1 MQNKTAICFA
11 VAVAS
16 LAAFLPV
23 PAAAQAQL
31 PSYEVATIV
40 RSMGLDPVGSPVR
53 RGSAYVL
60 RALDG
65 YGQLVSVTVDI
76 RSGQVISVRPV
87 ATAAAPYPAP
97 PAYVPEPGYVGP
109 PYAAPAYPPEPYYPE
124 EQVNP
129 YPAYGP
135 LPPAEPRVIYAPR
148 ESYNVPRPP
157 ARIPTAKAPAAKP
170 APKTASSPR
179 PKTMVESPPEA
190 TSEMTTGTVNAA
202 SGKPVEEKSSAVAL
216 PPVQGME

>member
-1 MQNKTAICFA
+1 MQNKTAISLA
-11 VAVAS
+11 AAAAAS
-16 LAAFLPV
+16 LAAFLPA

-40 RSMGLDPVGSPVR
+40 RSMGLDPVGSPAR
-53 RGSAYVL
+53 RGPVYVQ

-65 YGQLVSVTVDI
+65 YGQPLTVTVDA
-76 RSGQVISVRPV
+76 RSGYVISVQPL
-87 ATAAAPYPAP
+87 AAA
-97 PAYVPEPGYVGP
+97 G
-109 PYAAPAYPPEPYYPE
+109 PYAGRPRAYPPEPYYPA
-124 EQVNP
+124 P

-135 LPPAEPRVIYAPR
+135 PPPAGPRVIYAPR

-157 ARIPTAKAPAAKP
+157 APVPSVKKPAAKP
-170 APKTASSPR
+170 APKTASSPP

-190 TSEMTTGTVNAA
+190 TSEVTTSTVAA
-202 SGKPVEEKSSAVAL
+202 SEKPAEEKSSAL

>member
-1 MQNKTAICFA
+1 MQNKIAICFA
-11 VAVAS
+11 GAVAS
-16 LAAFLPV
+16 LVAFSV

-40 RSMGLDPVGSPVR
+40 RSMGLDPVGGPSR
-53 RGSAYVL
+53 RGPAYVQ

-65 YGQLVSVTVDI
+65 YGQPVSVTLDA
-76 RSGQVISVRPV
+76 RSGRVMSVQPL
-87 ATAAAPYPAP
+87 AIAAVPYPAP

-109 PYAAPAYPPEPYYPE
+109 PYAVPAYPPEPYYPE
-124 EQVNP
+124 AQVYS

-135 LPPAEPRVIYAPR
+135 PPPAGPRVIYAPR

-157 ARIPTAKAPAAKP
+157 APVPSVKKPTAKP
-170 APKTASSPR
+170 APKTASSSP

-190 TSEMTTGTVNAA
+190 TSEVTTGTVNAV
-202 SGKPVEEKSSAVAL
+202 SEKPAEEKSSAVTL